1 MVVYLG
7 QIVLLWEQKTY
18 PLVSLKGRRR
28 RRKRRK
34 ITHTNFIRPWPWLCH
49 WPKYNEFYAWFYAYF
64 INTLGHDQSPK
75 PLFSM
80 FISICRGL
88 KYQNH
93 REQWKKWLGILAVTQ
108 CVKEIVIIPILLIYI
123 KLGNFQLSQQITK
136 RDEFLTVRVIMLF
149 NRDLPTR
156 CQVISDTLTAV
167 CIFNRGSNIDA
178 VNVGKYQGKSIISLL
193 TLNTT
198 ILSVTY
204 CACLSHRMSYF
215 T

>member
-1 MVVYLG
+1 
-7 QIVLLWEQKTY
+7 
-18 PLVSLKGRRR
+18 
-28 RRKRRK
+28 
-34 ITHTNFIRPWPWLCH
+34 
-49 WPKYNEFYAWFYAYF
+49 
-64 INTLGHDQSPK
+64 
-75 PLFSM
+75 
-80 FISICRGL
+80 
-88 KYQNH
+88 
-93 REQWKKWLGILAVTQ
+93 
-108 CVKEIVIIPILLIYI
+108 
-123 KLGNFQLSQQITK
+123 
-136 RDEFLTVRVIMLF
+136 MLF